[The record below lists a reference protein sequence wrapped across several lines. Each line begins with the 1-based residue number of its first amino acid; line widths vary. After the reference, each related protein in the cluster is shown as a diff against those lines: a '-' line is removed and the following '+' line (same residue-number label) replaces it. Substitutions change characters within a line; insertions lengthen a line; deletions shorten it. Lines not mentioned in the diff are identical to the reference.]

1 MEESKPAEN
10 TPTQLPNPPPDTTQ
24 PQAPPPPALPPQS
37 KKRPLEN
44 NVQIQDSKYFK
55 MRLVVK
61 DVRPHFLEVLRTPDF
76 RNCKASSEIQEQ
88 IKIVMEI
95 YKQMT
100 SEKLSITQ
108 SLQPDVKAA
117 GQQFQ
122 SDVVTEKQQ
131 PQDGGGG
138 GGGGETHKS
147 HIVGGSAF
155 GWNFITFSSTEPLY
169 YGVTKESF
177 RTSQTVQEQQD
188 K

>member
-1 MEESKPAEN
+1 MEESKPAEI
-10 TPTQLPNPPPDTTQ
+10 TPTHLPNPPSDTTQ
-24 PQAPPPPALPPQS
+24 TVPPPPPMLPPQS

-55 MRLVVK
+55 MRLIVK
-61 DVRPHFLEVLRTPDF
+61 DIRPHFLEALRTPDF

-100 SEKLSITQ
+100 SERLSITQ
-108 SLQPDVKAA
+108 SMLPPDVKAA

-131 PQDGGGG
+131 PQDGG
-138 GGGGETHKS
+138 ETHKS

-155 GWNFITFSSTEPLY
+155 GWNFITYSGTEPVY

-177 RTSQTVQEQQD
+177 RTLKTVQEQQQD

>member
-1 MEESKPAEN
+1 MEETKSAEEN
-10 TPTQLPNPPPDTTQ
+10 TPTQLTNPPQDTTPPVPPQ
-24 PQAPPPPALPPQS
+24 PQAPPAPSLPPQS

-61 DVRPHFLEVLRTPDF
+61 DIRPHFLEVLRTPDF

-88 IKIVMEI
+88 IKILMEI

-108 SLQPDVKAA
+108 SLLPDVKAA

-131 PQDGGGG
+131 PQDG
-138 GGGGETHKS
+138 EAHKS
-147 HIVGGSAF
+147 PIVGGSAF
-155 GWNFITFSSTEPLY
+155 GWNFVTFSGTEPVY

-177 RTSQTVQEQQD
+177 RSSQIVQEQQG

>member
-10 TPTQLPNPPPDTTQ
+10 TPTHLPNPPPDTTQ
-24 PQAPPPPALPPQS
+24 TVPPPPPALPPQS

-61 DVRPHFLEVLRTPDF
+61 DIRPHFLEVLRTPDF

-100 SEKLSITQ
+100 LEKLSITQ
-108 SLQPDVKAA
+108 SMLPPDAKAA

-131 PQDGGGG
+131 PQD
-138 GGGGETHKS
+138 GGETHKS

-155 GWNFITFSSTEPLY
+155 GWNFITFSGPEPVY

-177 RTSQTVQEQQD
+177 RTSQTVQEQHD